1 VAKHL
6 IDTDLYIDLIQSGIT
21 LPLIREIYDKDTPG
35 IYFSSVVAQELLA
48 GARSPAARRR
58 VEILYRPFERVGRVV
73 TPSHSQWKDA
83 GGILAKVL
91 DDRPDLKTKLPALV
105 NDCLL
110 ALSARSLG
118 ASLYTRN
125 RDDFI
130 LLQSVTILLSRCN
143 QVTVEK
149 ARCQA
154 LVIWHFRL
162 RPRGD
167 DMKNGFREMNA
178 RFPTQELP
186 YFTQNQKST

>member
-6 IDTDLYIDLIQSGIT
+6 IDTDLYIDLIQSGTT
-21 LPLIREIYDKDTPG
+21 LPLIHEIYDKDAPG

-130 LLQSVTILLSRCN
+130 LLQSVRSFS
-143 QVTVEK
+143 
-149 ARCQA
+149 
-154 LVIWHFRL
+154 LVVI
-162 RPRGD
+162 
-167 DMKNGFREMNA
+167 K
-178 RFPTQELP
+178 
-186 YFTQNQKST
+186 